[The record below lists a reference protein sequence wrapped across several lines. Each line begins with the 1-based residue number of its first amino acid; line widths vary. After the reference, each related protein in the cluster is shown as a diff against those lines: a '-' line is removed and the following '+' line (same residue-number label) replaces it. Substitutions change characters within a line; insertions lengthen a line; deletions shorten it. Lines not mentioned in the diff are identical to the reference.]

1 MAQFQL
7 NEISVDELVA
17 LQKEINSFLNIQD
30 AAERAYCEG
39 ASEYQELEEGC
50 QEKAQRMKQRVRSL
64 AIALGIHGEFLDEY
78 MASCKRNG
86 LKLVVAA

>member
-1 MAQFQL
+1 MAQIKL
-7 NEISVDELVA
+7 DDISVDELYA
-17 LQKEINSFLNIQD
+17 LQKEIESYVSSQD
-30 AAERAYCEG
+30 AVERAYCEG
-39 ASEYQELEEGC
+39 SSEYEEIQGNC
-50 QEKAQRMKQRVRSL
+50 LEKAQVMKQRVRGL